1 MTSHT
6 NAPLSLHYDAL
17 GQRENP
23 ALVLIPG
30 LGSQSISW
38 SLRFCGLLAE
48 AGFYVLRL
56 DNRDC
61 GLSAKLTDAPTPSLQ
76 ALFQGQ
82 ATDIPYNLL
91 DMAADVALTLDNAGI
106 SQAHIIGRSMGGM
119 IAQLFAAQYPQRTAS
134 LSVVMSSSGNPALP
148 PADSDVMALLMAPK
162 PDPATR
168 TADYI
173 EQQLSFLQR
182 IASVDLPFNRQ
193 HYVELLQ
200 ETLLRDYSPA
210 GTIRQIAAIAATG
223 DLRRYLSQITAPTL
237 VIHGSAD
244 PLFLPQA
251 GKDIGLNITGSTV
264 EIIEGMGH
272 DLPPERETDIAALL
286 LMHLYQAEHS
296 AY

>member
-1 MTSHT
+1 MASHT

-17 GQRENP
+17 GHRENP

-38 SLRFCGLLAE
+38 SARFCSLLAE

-61 GLSAKLTDAPTPSLQ
+61 GLSVKLTDAPTPSLQ

-82 ATDIPYNLL
+82 AADIPYNLL
-91 DMAADVALTLDNAGI
+91 DMAADVALTLDTAGI
-106 SQAHIIGRSMGGM
+106 SRAHLIGRSMGGM

-134 LSVVMSSSGNPALP
+134 LSVIMSSSGNPALP

-162 PDPATR
+162 PDPTTR
-168 TADYI
+168 TADYL
-173 EQQLSFLQR
+173 EQQLAFLQR

-193 HYVELLQ
+193 HYAALLQ
-200 ETLLRDYSPA
+200 QTLQRDYSPA

-223 DLRRYLSQITAPTL
+223 DLRPYLSQITAPTL

-251 GKDIGLNITGSTV
+251 GKDIGLNITGATV

-272 DLPPERETDIAALL
+272 DLPPERETDIAARLL
-286 LMHLYQAEHS
+286 RHLHQA
-296 AY
+296 

>member
-1 MTSHT
+1 MASHT

-17 GQRENP
+17 GHRENP

-61 GLSAKLTDAPTPSLQ
+61 GLSAKLIDAPTPSLQ

-91 DMAADVALTLDNAGI
+91 DMAADVALTLDTAGI
-106 SQAHIIGRSMGGM
+106 SRAHLIGRSMGGM

-134 LSVVMSSSGNPALP
+134 LSVIMSSSGNPALP

-162 PDPATR
+162 PDPTTR
-168 TADYI
+168 TADYL
-173 EQQLSFLQR
+173 EQQLAFLQR

-193 HYVELLQ
+193 HYAALLQ
-200 ETLLRDYSPA
+200 QTLQRDYSPA

-223 DLRRYLSQITAPTL
+223 DLRPYLSQITTPTL

-251 GKDIGLNITGSTV
+251 GKDIGLNITGATV

-272 DLPPERETDIAALL
+272 DLPPERETDIAARLL
-286 LMHLYQAEHS
+286 RHLHQA
-296 AY
+296 

>member
-1 MTSHT
+1 MASHT

-17 GQRENP
+17 GHRENP

-38 SLRFCGLLAE
+38 SARFCSLLAE

-61 GLSAKLTDAPTPSLQ
+61 GLSVKLTDAPTPSLQ

-82 ATDIPYNLL
+82 AADIPYNLL
-91 DMAADVALTLDNAGI
+91 DMAADVALTLDTAGI
-106 SQAHIIGRSMGGM
+106 SRAHLIGRSMGGM

-134 LSVVMSSSGNPALP
+134 LSVIMSSSGNPALP

-162 PDPATR
+162 PDPTTR
-168 TADYI
+168 TADYL
-173 EQQLSFLQR
+173 EQQLAFLQC

-193 HYVELLQ
+193 HYAALLQ
-200 ETLLRDYSPA
+200 QTLQRDYSPA

-223 DLRRYLSQITAPTL
+223 DLRPYLSQITAPTL

-251 GKDIGLNITGSTV
+251 GKDIGLNITGATV

-272 DLPPERETDIAALL
+272 DLPPERETDIAARLL
-286 LMHLYQAEHS
+286 RHLHQA
-296 AY
+296 